1 MKSIDQASSLEIV
14 LQCLGKI
21 WEPAGEALNVQNEM
35 GVHSLEETQAAVER
49 AGYEIC
55 QVDLPEKV
63 SGFAEIIAD
72 KPHIVLNRQKSPQNL
87 RYTIPHELGHHILHL
102 NPLRESDLLGFPSVG
117 NAELEADLF
126 AISWLL
132 CLRKDKPRDDVL
144 LWNPESSTTLA
155 IYFFLSVAIV
165 LFALLASFMARYV
178 PETR

>member
-55 QVDLPEKV
+55 HVDLPEKV

-72 KPHIVLNRQKSPQNL
+72 KPYIILNRQKSRQNL
-87 RYTIPHELGHHILHL
+87 QYTVPHELGHHILHL
-102 NPLRESDLLGFPSVG
+102 NPLRKSNQLGFPRVG
-117 NAELEADLF
+117 NVEFEADLF
-126 AISWLL
+126 ATSWLL
-132 CLRKDKPRDDVL
+132 FLGKDKQRHDVL
-144 LWNPESSTTLA
+144 LRNPESSRTLA
-155 IYFFLSVAIV
+155 IYFFLSVTIV
-165 LFALLASFMARYV
+165 LFALFASFMVRYV